1 MRRTRLIGRGA
12 SAQAVL
18 IIGALAQG
26 CATKN
31 VRVEYARAEPVVES
45 MAAMP
50 PTVGVAGGVLT
61 PGDVAPPADQL
72 RRVPGP
78 EEDIETAQDASYA
91 VIDKANRDS
100 SDDPNATTYFNAVQV
115 YQYDPGRLYQIYT
128 APFRITDIALRP
140 GEKIVGEPAAGDTV
154 QWAVARGKS
163 VEGGVEQ
170 QHIYLKPFRPGLHT
184 NLIINTDQRTYFCL
198 IHSYKETFMA
208 GVKWRYPREEVAEV
222 VAQSNAAG
230 EARKTASNVLS
241 LDALNLAY
249 RIEVIEGNPRWKP
262 IQVFDDGAKTII
274 RFPKTMSV
282 REAPALFVVRNDE
295 TQLVNY
301 RVRPRPGRT
310 GVDFE
315 IDRLIDMAEL
325 RLGQDGDAEVVQ
337 ITREGLDDD

>member
-1 MRRTRLIGRGA
+1 MHADHVAIRGFRVA
-12 SAQAVL
+12 ALVGVL
-18 IIGALAQG
+18 AGG
-26 CATKN
+26 CSSKT
-31 VRVEYARAEPVVES
+31 VRVEYAQAEPIVE
-45 MAAMP
+45 APVPMP
-50 PTVGVAGGVLT
+50 PTVAVAGGVLV
-61 PGDVAPPADQL
+61 PGEIAPPAEQL
-72 RRVPGP
+72 RKVPGAG
-78 EEDIETAQDASYA
+78 EEAEAVDDASYA

-100 SDDPNATTYFNAVQV
+100 SDDPDATTYFNAIHV

-154 QWAVARGKS
+154 QWAIARGKS
-163 VEGGVEQ
+163 MEGGLEQ

-208 GVKWRYPREEVAEV
+208 GVKWRYPREEVAEM
-222 VAQSNAAG
+222 VAQTDAVS
-230 EARKTASNVLS
+230 EARKTASNVVS
-241 LDALNLAY
+241 LDALNLGY
-249 RIEVIEGNPRWKP
+249 RIEVIEGEPRWKP

-274 RFPKTMSV
+274 RFPKSMSV
-282 REAPALFVVRNDE
+282 REAPALFVLRNDE

-301 RVRPRPGRT
+301 RVRPRPGLT

-325 RLGQDGDAEVVQ
+325 RLGQDGNAEVVQ
-337 ITREGLDDD
+337 ITRESRRDD